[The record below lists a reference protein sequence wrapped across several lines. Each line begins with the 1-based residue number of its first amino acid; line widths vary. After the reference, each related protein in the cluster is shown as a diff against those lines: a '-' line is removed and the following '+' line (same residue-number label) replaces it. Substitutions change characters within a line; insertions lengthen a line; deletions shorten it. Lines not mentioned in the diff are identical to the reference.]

1 MTLVMTLMA
10 KRVEG
15 HCLVK
20 PDRVHI
26 STEHIP
32 LYSLVHK
39 IFQKRFFGKVTYF
52 IRCASLF
59 HSPPPTPVA
68 GPRQPFHQM
77 ARMMDS
83 LIMDPFVNNQVAM
96 SKAAAINSNR
106 SHNNMMNGSNGS
118 ASPNG
123 KPIGPVRP
131 RVQSHQNQNAYRVNR
146 NNNFNNSNNNNNN
159 GPLPDHIDYIPANP
173 NTAGAGK
180 QPPHWAGGRTES
192 QISEDAWKASLR
204 KRDPELQP
212 TLPNLPAR
220 SR

>member
-1 MTLVMTLMA
+1 M
-10 KRVEG
+10 
-15 HCLVK
+15 
-20 PDRVHI
+20 
-26 STEHIP
+26 
-32 LYSLVHK
+32 
-39 IFQKRFFGKVTYF
+39 IFRNRFLLLEKVTYF
-52 IRCASLF
+52 INFTSLVY
-59 HSPPPTPVA
+59 SPPPTPVA

-96 SKAAAINSNR
+96 SKAATINSNR
-106 SHNNMMNGSNGS
+106 SHNNLSNGS

-173 NTAGAGK
+173 NTAGAGR
-180 QPPHWAGGRTES
+180 QPPDWAGGRTEA
-192 QISEDAWKASLR
+192 QKSEDAWKASLR

>member
-1 MTLVMTLMA
+1 MQ
-10 KRVEG
+10 K
-15 HCLVK
+15 
-20 PDRVHI
+20 D
-26 STEHIP
+26 
-32 LYSLVHK
+32 K
-39 IFQKRFFGKVTYF
+39 IFYCLYIFCF
-52 IRCASLF
+52 
-59 HSPPPTPVA
+59 SPPPTPVA

-96 SKAAAINSNR
+96 SKVAAINGNR
-106 SHNNMMNGSNGS
+106 SHHNNMGS

-146 NNNFNNSNNNNNN
+146 NNNFNNSNHNNNN
-159 GPLPDHIDYIPANP
+159 GPLPDPIDYIPANP
-173 NTAGAGK
+173 NTAGAGR
-180 QPPHWAGGRTES
+180 QPPDWAGGRTEA
-192 QISEDAWKASLR
+192 QKSEDAWKASLR

-220 SR
+220 SRLEKIHSHMKYYYYLLNKQY